1 MPRTAE
7 KFSISQRLLLLT
19 VIPLLGI
26 LGLGG
31 FSVWTLYSSYLS
43 YRTDIEAV
51 AVYRQEISD
60 FHRFCAVLG
69 DERDAAL
76 RSLAH
81 PADVALRE
89 NYRSR
94 FGITDETVAAFM
106 AKMERLA
113 AAHPGSLF
121 SDRLATVR
129 SFFDLQLP
137 VARAETADGQ
147 HSTGD
152 VFQIYLKLAYNGLLR
167 TECFRQTLAT
177 QSALNSFDG
186 ILALQKIQLQESIA
200 TSLMV
205 FGRERNK
212 LRGDE
217 LTLLRRQFFVSNEN
231 EYYLL
236 KFEPELRAF
245 FRQAL
250 RTADDDAAF
259 NAYLTALASIQAEN
273 APLPPFQSKAGS
285 FAGFLASHFQGYDR
299 VYDFGFGQA
308 DGVLRALAAG
318 TEHRA
323 EGIGVILLLGIGI
336 TIGASTLVSSRI
348 KRHLVG
354 VAASIDAA
362 SDDVSVASAQLGGA
376 GSQIS
381 HAATEY
387 AAAMDLISGNLQ
399 EVSAVAKTNREQ
411 AAEALAKS
419 ARTRES
425 VAAGLTTIQEAEGAM
440 NSARASGQKINQV
453 VSRIN
458 DLSFQTNLLALN
470 AAVEAARAGEAGAG
484 FAVVADEVR
493 QLAKRCA
500 EASTETATLVSAA
513 SQDTATALA
522 KSEDLTRRFRHV
534 SERIHEVNE
543 IVTVLSTNFM
553 QQAATIG
560 EISQSVAK
568 QGGIAQSIASAAE
581 ETAATSDSMTA
592 QVTSLKASV
601 ERLAAL
607 LGGRPAGPTSP
618 PLSSRRPMG
627 PGERPRSARAGA
639 PAAREDEWSEVSATA
654 R

>member
-1 MPRTAE
+1 MPRAAE

-26 LGLGG
+26 LGVGG
-31 FSVWTLYSSYLS
+31 LSVWTLYSTYRG
-43 YRTDIEAV
+43 YRTDLEAV
-51 AVYRQEISD
+51 AVYRREISD
-60 FHRFCAVLG
+60 FHRFCAILG

-76 RSLAH
+76 RSLGH
-81 PADVALRE
+81 PADPGRRE
-89 NYRSR
+89 SYRSH
-94 FGITDETVAAFM
+94 FAATDDVVTAFM
-106 AKMERLA
+106 AKMELLA

-121 SDRLATVR
+121 NDRLATVR
-129 SFFDLQLP
+129 SFFQTQLIA
-137 VARAETADGQ
+137 ARSETVDGQ
-147 HSTGD
+147 HSAGE
-152 VFQIYLKLAYNGLLR
+152 VFQIYMKLAYNGLLR
-167 TECFRQTLAT
+167 TECFRQTLTT

-200 TSLMV
+200 TSLVV
-205 FGRERNK
+205 FGRERGK

-236 KFEPELRAF
+236 KFEPELRAY
-245 FRQAL
+245 FRRAL
-250 RTADDDAAF
+250 RSSDDDAAF
-259 NAYLTALASIQAEN
+259 NAYLTVLASSQAEN
-273 APLPPFQSKAGS
+273 APLAPFQPKSGS
-285 FAGFLASHFQGYDR
+285 FSDYLADHFRAYEQ
-299 VYDFGFGQA
+299 VCDFGFSQA
-308 DGVLRALAAG
+308 DGVLRAFATGLQ
-318 TEHRA
+318 HRA
-323 EGIGVILLLGIGI
+323 EVIGTLLVLGIGL
-336 TIGASTLVSSRI
+336 TVSASSLVSRRI
-348 KRHLVG
+348 QRHLAA
-354 VAASIDAA
+354 VATSIDAA
-362 SDDVSVASAQLGGA
+362 SDDVATASAQLGGA

-387 AAAMDLISGNLQ
+387 AAAMDLISRNLQ

-411 AAEALAKS
+411 AAEALTKS
-419 ARTRES
+419 DRTRES
-425 VAAGLTTIQEAEGAM
+425 VSAGLTTIQEAETAM

-500 EASTETATLVSAA
+500 DASTETAALVSAA
-513 SQDTATALA
+513 SQDTAMALA
-522 KSEDLTRRFRHV
+522 KAEDLTRRFRHV

-543 IVTVLSTNFM
+543 IVTVLSTNFI

-581 ETAATSDSMTA
+581 ETAATSDSMEA
-592 QVTSLKASV
+592 QVSSLKDSV
-601 ERLAAL
+601 AGLAAL
-607 LGGRPAGPTSP
+607 LGNT
-618 PLSSRRPMG
+618 
-627 PGERPRSARAGA
+627 
-639 PAAREDEWSEVSATA
+639 PAAPNVRPLARSSDRQAVIEHPHAPFKVRSGARKMDSYVATV